1 MILETFFL
9 TEEKHSLRVLS
20 FQVFSST
27 RRYVPDVVGDAL
39 EAHSRL

>member
-9 TEEKHSLRVLS
+9 TEEKHSMRAIF
-20 FQVFSST
+20 FQIFSST